1 MESNKKM
8 LVTSA
13 LPYANGPIHIG
24 HLVEYIQ
31 TDIWVRF
38 NKLIGNS
45 VIYLCADDAH
55 GTPIMLKAKEL
66 SISPEELINNVQ
78 IEHKKD
84 FESFYINF
92 DHYSSTNSISNQKL
106 CENIFMT
113 LNNNGHIDQREI
125 SQFYDDKEKIFLP
138 DRYIKGT
145 CPKCKSED
153 QYGDS
158 CEVCGATYS
167 PTELINPV
175 SILSQSKP
183 ITKKTNHY
191 FFKLKN
197 FKEYLIKWTKDNNL
211 QPAIKNKLDEWL
223 NDDLNDWDITRD
235 EPYFG
240 FKIPNE
246 KDKYFYV
253 WMDAP
258 IGYIAAF
265 EEYSKKDDSFSGIWQ
280 DENIGKIYH
289 FIGKDIA
296 YFHAL
301 FWPSIL
307 KGSERRTPN
316 GIFCHGFLTVNGKKM
331 SKSRG
336 TFIEAKDYLK
346 YLDPEFLRYYFAS
359 KLNDGIEDIDLNFD
373 DFLQKINSDL
383 VGKLVN
389 LASRCSTF
397 IEKKSKFLLSKD
409 LENEKLFKDFLK
421 NVEDVEKFYY
431 KRKYS
436 NAIGKIMLLTDKANQ
451 YINEKKPWSLKNDD
465 EIQKIATQGLNYFRT
480 LIILL
485 SPVMPDLLKQTE
497 EIFKE
502 KNLKWSDCYNPKLGT
517 KINKYVPMKKRIE
530 REDIDKLQ
538 NMLLEI
544 NNIETKLEGKK
555 MNNEIDYENFSS
567 IDLRVGEIVKAE
579 EVDGADKLLKVNVDL
594 GDLGT
599 KEIFAGVKKFY
610 KIEDLL
616 GLKTIVVCNLKPKK
630 MKFGTSSGMILAADS
645 DGDIIII
652 NANEKIKNGSKVK

>member
-38 NKLIGNS
+38 NKLRGNS

-92 DHYSSTNSISNQKL
+92 DHYSSTNSFSNQKL

-175 SILSQSKP
+175 SILSESKP
-183 ITKKTNHY
+183 ITKATNHY

-197 FKEYLIKWTKDNNL
+197 FKEFLIKWTKDNNL
-211 QPAIKNKLDEWL
+211 QPAIKNKLNEWL

-258 IGYIAAF
+258 IGYIATF
-265 EEYSKKDDSFSGIWQ
+265 EEYSKKDASFSGIWK
-280 DENIGKIYH
+280 DENIGEIYH

-307 KGSERRTPN
+307 KGSKRRTPN

-397 IEKKSKFLLSKD
+397 IEKKSNFVLSKH

-421 NVEDVEKFYY
+421 NVEDVEKFYH

-436 NAIGKIMLLTDKANQ
+436 NAIGKIMLMTDKANQ
-451 YINEKKPWSLKNDD
+451 YINEKKPWSLENDD

-485 SPVMPDLLKQTE
+485 SPVMPDLLRQTE
-497 EIFKE
+497 KIFKE

-517 KINKYVPMKKRIE
+517 TINKYVSMKKRVE

-544 NNIETKLEGKK
+544 NNKETKLEGKK

-610 KIEDLL
+610 KAEDLL

-652 NANEKIKNGSKVK
+652 NANEKIKNGSRVK

>member
-38 NKLIGNS
+38 NKLRGNS

-175 SILSQSKP
+175 SILSESKP

-316 GIFCHGFLTVNGKKM
+316 GIFCHGFLTVNGKK
-331 SKSRG
+331 
-336 TFIEAKDYLK
+336 
-346 YLDPEFLRYYFAS
+346 
-359 KLNDGIEDIDLNFD
+359 
-373 DFLQKINSDL
+373 
-383 VGKLVN
+383 
-389 LASRCSTF
+389 
-397 IEKKSKFLLSKD
+397 
-409 LENEKLFKDFLK
+409 
-421 NVEDVEKFYY
+421 NV
-431 KRKYS
+431 
-436 NAIGKIMLLTDKANQ
+436 
-451 YINEKKPWSLKNDD
+451 
-465 EIQKIATQGLNYFRT
+465 
-480 LIILL
+480 
-485 SPVMPDLLKQTE
+485 
-497 EIFKE
+497 
-502 KNLKWSDCYNPKLGT
+502 
-517 KINKYVPMKKRIE
+517 
-530 REDIDKLQ
+530 
-538 NMLLEI
+538 
-544 NNIETKLEGKK
+544 
-555 MNNEIDYENFSS
+555 
-567 IDLRVGEIVKAE
+567 
-579 EVDGADKLLKVNVDL
+579 
-594 GDLGT
+594 
-599 KEIFAGVKKFY
+599 
-610 KIEDLL
+610 
-616 GLKTIVVCNLKPKK
+616 
-630 MKFGTSSGMILAADS
+630 
-645 DGDIIII
+645 
-652 NANEKIKNGSKVK
+652 

>member
-38 NKLIGNS
+38 NKLRGNS

-92 DHYSSTNSISNQKL
+92 DHYSSTNSFSNQKL

-175 SILSQSKP
+175 SILSESKP
-183 ITKKTNHY
+183 ITKATNHY

-197 FKEYLIKWTKDNNL
+197 FKEFLIKWTKDNNL
-211 QPAIKNKLDEWL
+211 QPAIKNKLNEWL

-258 IGYIAAF
+258 IGYIATF
-265 EEYSKKDDSFSGIWQ
+265 EEYSKKDASFSGIWK
-280 DENIGKIYH
+280 DENIGEIYH

-307 KGSERRTPN
+307 KGSKRRTPN

-397 IEKKSKFLLSKD
+397 IEKKSNFVLSKH

-421 NVEDVEKFYY
+421 NIEDVEKFYH

-436 NAIGKIMLLTDKANQ
+436 NAIGKIMLMTDKANQ
-451 YINEKKPWSLKNDD
+451 YINEKKPWSLENDD
-465 EIQKIATQGLNYFRT
+465 EIQKIATQGLNYFRV

-485 SPVMPDLLKQTE
+485 SPVMPDLLRQTE
-497 EIFKE
+497 KIFKE

-517 KINKYVPMKKRIE
+517 TINKYVSMKKRVE

-544 NNIETKLEGKK
+544 NNKETKLEGKK

-610 KIEDLL
+610 KAEDLL

-652 NANEKIKNGSKVK
+652 NANEKIKNGSRVK